1 MAATAEFACQWCKQ
15 PFIARLADR
24 KRGWARYCSKSCKA
38 SKQERLTGQH
48 ASYQDR
54 RERSGNVYEGGEFAD
69 AHLFSNEDHDCNK
82 PL

>member
-38 SKQERLTGQH
+38 SRQERRTGQH
-48 ASYQDR
+48 TAYQDR
-54 RERSGNVYEGGEFAD
+54 RERSGNPYEGGEFAD

>member
-38 SKQERLTGQH
+38 SKQERCTGQH
-48 ASYQDR
+48 AAYEDR
-54 RERSGNVYEGGEFAD
+54 RERRGKTYEGGEFAD

>member
-38 SKQERLTGQH
+38 SRQERRTGQH
-48 ASYQDR
+48 AASQDR
-54 RERSGNVYEGGEFAD
+54 RERSGNQYEGGEFAD